1 MLFGCLFIYLSGI
14 KTVYPYTLKV
24 RLISKLGKN
33 TAIDNN
39 FFFLFLFWQAVD
51 KWIFAYKG
59 WISCEVK
66 LH

>member
-24 RLISKLGKN
+24 RLISNLGKN

-39 FFFLFLFWQAVD
+39 FFSYFYFGKQLINGCLRIKAGFLAR
-51 KWIFAYKG
+51 
-59 WISCEVK
+59 
-66 LH
+66 